1 MDCKGTDKARRLAV
15 AVIVGAGL
23 LGAARP
29 AWTADLTPME
39 AVRLMNQAFTEVADK
54 VSPSVVV
61 LDVTQRASGQTLSEA
76 NPLWEFLPPEF
87 RRQFEREQDSDRVI
101 QGQGSGVVIREDGYI
116 LTNSHVV
123 DGAEKIRVR
132 FVDGREYTGEVRGID
147 PQSDLA
153 VVHIEAQGLP
163 AAAFADSDAVRV
175 GEFAIAIGAPF
186 DLEYSVTFGHVSAK
200 GRSAIIPDP
209 SMDQDFIQ
217 TDANINPG
225 NSGGPLVN
233 IDGQVMGINT
243 LIRGMRTGIGFA
255 IPSNLAKEVAAQLIE
270 KGRFVRAWLGIEI
283 RALRDY
289 PEYQT
294 RVEDVQDGVVVVGIL
309 KDGPS
314 ANSELRLGD
323 VILSVGKRKVATA
336 QELKNEVRSKPVGKP
351 LPLHILRDNR
361 RQVVEVMPQEWP
373 EDLLA
378 SASRAPTRPT
388 EEARAVGMTVKPLTA
403 ELARQYDLGFDEGLV
418 VTDVDPSGV
427 AAKGGIRPGD
437 VITEIDNQE
446 VASVAEY
453 RQAIEDADLKRGVM
467 VNVAREGVNRF
478 VLLKDSGD

>member
-1 MDCKGTDKARRLAV
+1 MKEARRLLA
-15 AVIVGAGL
+15 AALLGAGL
-23 LGAARP
+23 LGVGGAARG
-29 AWTADLTPME
+29 AELTPME
-39 AVRLMNQAFTEVADK
+39 VVRMMNQAFTEVADE

-61 LDVTQRASGQTLSEA
+61 LDVSQRASGQSLSEA
-76 NPLWEFLPPEF
+76 HPFWEFLPPDF
-87 RRQFEREQDSDRVI
+87 RRQLEPDPETDRVI

-123 DGAEKIRVR
+123 DGAERIRVR
-132 FVDGREYTGEVRGID
+132 FLDGREYAGEVRGVD

-153 VVHIEAQGLP
+153 VVRIEATGLP
-163 AAAFADSDAVRV
+163 AAKFADSERVRV

-200 GRSAIIPDP
+200 GRSAIVPDP

-233 IDGQVMGINT
+233 IDGEVMGINT
-243 LIRGMRTGIGFA
+243 LIRGLRTGIGFA

-270 KGRFVRAWLGIEI
+270 NGRFVRSWLGIEI

-289 PEYQT
+289 PDYQP
-294 RVEDVQDGVVVVGIL
+294 RVEGIEDGVVVMGIVR
-309 KDGPS
+309 DGPA

-351 LPLHILRDNR
+351 LELQVVRDNQR
-361 RQVVEVMPQEWP
+361 RVIEVMPAEWP

-378 SASRAPTRPT
+378 SISRPT
-388 EEARAVGMTVKPLTA
+388 VRETGAVEAVGMTVRPLTS
-403 ELARQYDLGFDEGLV
+403 ELARQYELKSDEGLV
-418 VTDVDPSGV
+418 VTEVDPAGV
-427 AAKGGIRPGD
+427 AARSGISRGD
-437 VITEIDNQE
+437 VITEIDNE
-446 VASVAEY
+446 VVTNAADY
-453 RQAIEDADLKRGVM
+453 RRAIKGADLKRGVM
-467 VNVAREGVNRF
+467 VNVARDGVNRF
-478 VLLKDSGD
+478 VLLKETGE